1 MRWRCEKRNAFGEK
15 RFCERH
21 GVHHPK
27 NAHGRCIH
35 GRCIHVIS
43 TQCLLPPRA
52 PRAPPLRAPRPAARG
67 LPPNCQLKKA
77 SPPHVASLAQ
87 RARPTT
93 PSATH
98 ISSSTPQRATLTR
111 TARTAPP
118 RSRGRWGYSH
128 RRPHS
133 LFPFWGTTRLQAA
146 PAALVRRKRPLGRG
160 IAPKL
165 QLVRTSR
172 RASPRWRPMRRWR
185 RSRVAQF

>member
-43 TQCLLPPRA
+43 TQCLLPPAPPARRPYA
-52 PRAPPLRAPRPAARG
+52 PRAPPHEGCRQTASSKKRVHPTLIPRSARSPHDPIRHTHLLIHTPTRHPDAHSAHSAATQPRKVG
-67 LPPNCQLKKA
+67 LL
-77 SPPHVASLAQ
+77 
-87 RARPTT
+87 
-93 PSATH
+93 
-98 ISSSTPQRATLTR
+98 SSSSAL
-111 TARTAPP
+111 
-118 RSRGRWGYSH
+118 SFSFFGG
-128 RRPHS
+128 
-133 LFPFWGTTRLQAA
+133 RLQAA
-146 PAALVRRKRPLGRG
+146 PAALVRRKRPLGRV